1 MTCKGVMCTEKHLG
15 IDTNQVKSLCKSI
28 IKLCNSEPHAVDSLL
43 EQAHIELSVVAMLM
57 KQSADRARKERELYE
72 KQQVNRGVQWKRIP
86 DLATKYPTYPTSKSV
101 EKMLASMDLE
111 KLYAIAA
118 KAKADR

>member
-28 IKLCNSEPHAVDSLL
+28 IKICDSEPHAVDSLL
-43 EQAHIELSVVAMLM
+43 EQAHIELSVVALLM

-72 KQQVNRGVQWKRIP
+72 KQQVNRGAQRKRIP
-86 DLATKYPTYPTSKSV
+86 KLVKKYPTYLTSSGV

-111 KLYAIAA
+111 KLYAIAEKV
-118 KAKADR
+118 KAGR